1 MAITLSKDAV
11 DKLKP
16 SLKHFFDD
24 ELELELSDLKL
35 VKVLDYVL
43 KEIGPLVYN
52 QAIREAETFVSGRLS
67 DLEATCYEKEFTYWA
82 EKPKGRGSR

>member
-16 SLKHFFDD
+16 SLKRFFDD
-24 ELELELSDLKL
+24 ELELELSDLKMA
-35 VKVLDYVL
+35 KVLDYVL

-52 QAIREAETFVSGRLS
+52 QAIKEAEAFVSGRLS
-67 DLEATCYEKEFTYWA
+67 DLEATCYEKEFTYWTG
-82 EKPKGRGSR
+82 KRS